1 MQNYKNKPGNSLI
14 FREWVRFSDNLLHHN
29 VPIIYVNYLCPPKN
43 TEMKSRFAI
52 YPLFVLLT
60 ILPLFLKAQP
70 AHNPAYLDYIEA
82 YREIAVKKMH
92 EYGIPASITL
102 AQGILESGSGKSAL
116 AVEANNHFGIKCH
129 KEWTGMTYTMDD
141 DTKNEC
147 FRKYAS
153 AEESFNDHSLF
164 LTTRPRYAS
173 LFTLDLKDYKG
184 WAYGLKSAG
193 YATNPK
199 YAEILIRIIE
209 ENELYLYDNSST
221 WGNIAQKHPKKEKE
235 TKKVNKPVKNQP
247 SGIRLNPG
255 ELKFEEIYTGNRSV
269 YLNNGA
275 KVTFARS
282 GDNAHALAED
292 FGIHA
297 FQILKYNELGKNEAI
312 TEGQAIYIVPKKNKS
327 KERTEHRVSD
337 GETMR
342 EISQYY
348 GIKLKSIYKINKIQP
363 GHEPKEGTVIKLKK

>member
-1 MQNYKNKPGNSLI
+1 
-14 FREWVRFSDNLLHHN
+14 
-29 VPIIYVNYLCPPKN
+29 
-43 TEMKSRFAI
+43 MKSRFTI
-52 YPLFVLLT
+52 YPLFILLAT
-60 ILPLFLKAQP
+60 LPLFLKAQP
-70 AHNPAYLDYIEA
+70 ALNPAYIEYIET

-92 EYGIPASITL
+92 EFGIPASITL

-116 AVEANNHFGIKCH
+116 AVEAKNHFGIKCH

-141 DTKNEC
+141 DTRDEC

-164 LTTRPRYAS
+164 LTTRARYAN

-209 ENELYLYDNSST
+209 ENELYLYDNPST
-221 WGNIAQKHPKKEKE
+221 SGAIAQKHDKKEKE
-235 TKKVNKPVKNQP
+235 TKKDNKPTKNQ
-247 SGIRLNPG
+247 SSTIRLSAG
-255 ELKFEEIYTGNRSV
+255 KLKFEEIFTGNRPV
-269 YLNNGA
+269 YLNNGV

-282 GDNAHALAED
+282 GDNAQTLADD

-327 KERTEHRVSD
+327 KERSEHRVSE
-337 GETMR
+337 GETIR
-342 EISQYY
+342 EIAQFY
-348 GIKLKSIYKINKIQP
+348 GIKLKSIYRINKMQS
-363 GHEPKEGTVIKLKK
+363 GHEPKTGTVIKLRR